1 MVAGRCL
8 LNVHSGK
15 ILISPRISMFSHHVA
30 CQETENGLQI
40 QLVASRLF
48 GVFLSVPH
56 LLHQVINDFLCQ
68 FSCLRISTELGASK
82 VSRWKMA
89 KACCPHFARSLLHS
103 LLKRHVSS
111 LNVLVCAIVLCSH
124 AACKNFAGLFAV
136 RFVLGIC
143 EGSITAGF
151 MIVSSMFYT
160 RREHT
165 ARVGYWCE

>member
-1 MVAGRCL
+1 MYTQERY
-8 LNVHSGK
+8 S
-15 ILISPRISMFSHHVA
+15 SHHESVCFHIMWRIRKQKTA
-30 CQETENGLQI
+30 CRYNWL
-40 QLVASRLF
+40 RLA
-48 GVFLSVPH
+48 FLEYSYQC
-56 LLHQVINDFLCQ
+56 LTSFHQVIHDFLCQ
-68 FSCLRISTELGASK
+68 FSCLRISTEFGASK